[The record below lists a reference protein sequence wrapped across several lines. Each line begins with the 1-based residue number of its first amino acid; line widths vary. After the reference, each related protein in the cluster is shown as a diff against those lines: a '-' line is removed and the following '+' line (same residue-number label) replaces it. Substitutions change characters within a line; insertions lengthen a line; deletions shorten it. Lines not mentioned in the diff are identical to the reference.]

1 MNALLI
7 DAGNTRIKWALLR
20 EGKIGTQQ
28 AVPTANPGK
37 LTVAIAR
44 APQIERVV
52 VACVA
57 GAKAEGALRAALRG
71 AGMPEPEF
79 VHSSAQAAGVSNGY
93 RHPTRL
99 GDDRWIGAVA
109 AWHLAGCYRAVCAI
123 SIGTALTIDVVD
135 VDGRHRG
142 GLIAPGPTLML
153 QSLLRDTAQIAPRA
167 KAGRSASRRKASA
180 TAAVESKLPM
190 LADDTDRAIE
200 LGCLSA
206 AAAMVD
212 RTVVDVTRTLRGRPV
227 VFLTGGAADAVAPLL
242 RSACKQH
249 DDLVLRGLAI
259 LAGIPVRRRG

>member
-20 EGKIGTQQ
+20 EGRIGAQQ
-28 AVPTANPGK
+28 AVPTATPEK
-37 LTVAIAR
+37 LTAALAR
-44 APQIERVV
+44 APQIDRVA

-57 GAKAEGALRAALRG
+57 GAGTESALRAALRR
-71 AGMPEPEF
+71 AGTPDPEF
-79 VHSSAQAAGVSNGY
+79 LHSAAQAAGVTNGY
-93 RHPTRL
+93 RQPARL

-109 AWHLAGCYRAVCAI
+109 AWHLGGCYRAVCAV

-135 VDGRHRG
+135 CDGRHRG

-167 KAGRSASRRKASA
+167 KAGRSASRRKD
-180 TAAVESKLPM
+180 AAAEPQLPM
-190 LADDTDRAIE
+190 LANDTDRAIE

-212 RTVVDVTRTLRGRPV
+212 RTVVDVTRVLRGRPV

-249 DDLVLRGLAI
+249 EDLVLRGLAI